1 MNLDEWM
8 QINGGIAHR
17 ADILSAGFGVAALR
31 RQMQRPDTTVIRRA
45 WIALPSAPLDLRN
58 AARAG
63 GRVACVSLA
72 RRRGWWIPESVGDRP
87 HVHLRPDAGPARMP
101 EAWGGRLHWTQV
113 IAPVASRSLEESPE
127 DALAHIAECLPLDD
141 ALVLWESA
149 IRVEQ
154 MSLETLRAIAWRS
167 RRAQECA
174 AQVSGLSDSGL
185 ETILITPLRRWM
197 VRVRQ
202 QVVLAGRPV
211 DVLIGE
217 RLVVQIDGWQF
228 HSTSGQRAKDIA
240 HDAEL
245 RLRGFTVLRFSYAQV
260 VHEWERV
267 ERTIRRAVAQRLH
280 LGD

>member
-1 MNLDEWM
+1 MHLDDWLRV
-8 QINGGIAHR
+8 NGGIAHR
-17 ADILSAGFGVAALR
+17 ADILAAGFGLEALR
-31 RQMQRPDTTVIRRA
+31 RQMRAADTSVIRRA
-45 WIALPSAPLDLRN
+45 WVVLDSAPTDLRD

-72 RRRGWWIPESVGDRP
+72 RRRGWWVPESVGDRL

-101 EAWGGRLHWTQV
+101 EDWSGRVHWTQV

-141 ALVLWESA
+141 AIVLWESA
-149 IRVEQ
+149 IRLEKLAVE
-154 MSLETLRAIAWRS
+154 SVRAIPWS
-167 RRAQECA
+167 TRRAQECA
-174 AQVSGLSDSGL
+174 SRVSGLSDSGL
-185 ETILITPLRRWM
+185 ETILVTPLSRWG

-211 DVLIGE
+211 DILIGD

-228 HSTSGQRAKDIA
+228 HSTSAQRSKDVA

-245 RLRGFTVLRFSYAQV
+245 RLRGYTVLRFSYAQIV
-260 VHEWERV
+260 RDRRAAEAV
-267 ERTIRRAVAQRLH
+267 IRHAVAQRLH
-280 LGD
+280 LAP